1 MLDPRLVEQIANDL
15 GTSPGLVEKDWHV
28 VRAIGVLAS
37 FDHAGSQPIFAGG
50 TSLSKGWGLIKRFS
64 EDIDFKVAMP
74 PAASATKAKN
84 ERSAYRD
91 RVLAAL
97 AAADFE
103 LVGEVE
109 KNNASKF
116 FAANLAYPTS
126 FGATLGLRPH
136 LRVEMTFTSSALP
149 PVARSIQSLVGM
161 AERREPEVASF
172 LCVDAVETA
181 ADKLSALAWR
191 VCTRKRGDKGDDPTI
206 IRHLHDL
213 AALEALVTQATSFK
227 ELVWQA
233 VIDDT
238 KRGGGT
244 APLEPKDRFAAM
256 LENLKTDRLWI
267 GEYEQYVQQVSFAQP
282 GEVAG
287 FKEALAS
294 VERLIASVL
303 LSH

>member
-1 MLDPRLVEQIANDL
+1 MLDPHLVEQIANDL

-28 VRAIGVLAS
+28 VRALRILAS
-37 FDHAGSQPIFAGG
+37 FDHAGSQPVFAGG

-74 PAASATKAKN
+74 PAASATKERN

-97 AAADFE
+97 SAADFE

-109 KNNASKF
+109 KRNASKF
-116 FAANLAYPTS
+116 FAANLAYPST

-136 LRVEMTFTSSALP
+136 LRIEMTFTSSALP
-149 PVARSIQSLVGM
+149 PVARSIQSLVGL
-161 AERREPEVASF
+161 AERREPEVTSF

-191 VCTRKRGDKGDDPTI
+191 VCTRVRGSEDDDPTI

-213 AALEALVTQATSFK
+213 AALESIVSSAESFK

-233 VIDDT
+233 VKDDAN
-238 KRGGGT
+238 RGGGT
-244 APLEPKDRFAAM
+244 APLEPKDRFTFM
-256 LENLKTDRLWI
+256 LDKLKTDKLWI
-267 GEYEQYVQQVSFAQP
+267 GEYEQYVRQVSFARP
-282 GEVAG
+282 DEVTG
-287 FKEALAS
+287 FKEALAA
-294 VERLIASVL
+294 VERLIAGVL
-303 LSH
+303 SNR